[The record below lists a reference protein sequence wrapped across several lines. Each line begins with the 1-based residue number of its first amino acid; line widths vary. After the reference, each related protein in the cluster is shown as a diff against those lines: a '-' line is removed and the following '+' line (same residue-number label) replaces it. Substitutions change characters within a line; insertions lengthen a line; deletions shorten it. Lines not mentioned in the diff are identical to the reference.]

1 MDWPE
6 PHSHKRCHD
15 DSKREQTPRTRVGL
29 RLRWSIS
36 RKDVLMLSHF
46 LIGCSLHF
54 WYYCWFIIS
63 RVTSDVMLLEHVLF
77 VSFWSIHT
85 SQTEVES
92 SLPNGHSLFLL
103 SLYCLSLPHSYHSV
117 YIGLIVTEENTVQ
130 FSTCVAQSP
139 CNTITFIPSTD
150 HSPAN
155 TFTFKWPFTH
165 TTSTCYHT
173 TTYRYM
179 CIKMYSLHSTA
190 NVCLHA
196 ARIHGYILRNVLHV
210 YLLYAFPT

>member
-36 RKDVLMLSHF
+36 RKDVLMLSRF

-54 WYYCWFIIS
+54 WCYCWFIIS
-63 RVTSDVMLLEHVLF
+63 QVTSDVMLLEHVLF

-103 SLYCLSLPHSYHSV
+103 SLSCLSLPHSYHSV
-117 YIGLIVTEENTVQ
+117 YIGLIVTENSSVFNLCCTEPVQ
-130 FSTCVAQSP
+130 HYH
-139 CNTITFIPSTD
+139 I
-150 HSPAN
+150 HSIH
-155 TFTFKWPFTH
+155 WPFTCKH
-165 TTSTCYHT
+165 IHIQVTIHSYHKHMLS
-173 TTYRYM
+173 Y
-179 CIKMYSLHSTA
+179 H
-190 NVCLHA
+190 
-196 ARIHGYILRNVLHV
+196 YI
-210 YLLYAFPT
+210 